1 MLARK
6 IGALAALLPLGFVGS
21 LFVAGSASGQAPGA
35 SAPLA
40 LPVTLL
46 EIMRANVEIPADGIW
61 AIENAAKL
69 SNQEWLLAEQ
79 DAINITASATFIS
92 MGGTGKKDREW
103 VSNADWKA
111 WARDVQQTGLQIRAA
126 VKAKDQKKLTVAADH
141 LVDVC
146 QSCHDKYRPENPSD
160 GIARFPFYP
169 ARVLKK

>member
-1 MLARK
+1 MKARNFGLVAGLLAV
-6 IGALAALLPLGFVGS
+6 GFAGS
-21 LFVAGSASGQAPGA
+21 LFAAVGASGPSPGAPG
-35 SAPLA
+35 PLP

-61 AIENAAKL
+61 GIESAAKL
-69 SNQEWLLAEQ
+69 SDREWLLAEE
-79 DAINITASATFIS
+79 DAINIIASATLIS

-103 VSNADWKA
+103 VSNADWRA
-111 WARDVQQTGLQIRAA
+111 WTRDVQQTGLQIRAA
-126 VKAKDQKKLTVAADH
+126 VKAKDQKKLATAADH

-169 ARVLKK
+169 ARVMKK